1 MIRYSKGPEPKALV
15 EWRATPGVTWESVTS
30 RALHDELLRDQGDL
44 CAYCQRRIRSGPS
57 MHVEH
62 WRARST
68 HDADQ
73 LRWKNLLGV
82 CSGASGGERH
92 CDASRGNAALFLHP
106 VDGEG
111 PSPIDALRYRDD
123 GSVVPEHDAP
133 AQSSIATDLSLL
145 RLDCESL
152 RRSRKAVLD
161 ALRERLKRKGFT
173 PREVRA
179 LYGGHSQSA
188 QRDRPEH
195 AEVVRHV
202 LARWARKRD
211 IALP

>member
-1 MIRYSKGPEPKALV
+1 MIRYAKGPEPKALV
-15 EWRATPGVTWESVTS
+15 EWRATPGATWESVTS
-30 RALHDELLRDQGDL
+30 RVLHEDVLRDQGDL
-44 CAYCQRRIRSGPS
+44 CAYCQRRIRSGAS

-68 HDADQ
+68 HEGEQ
-73 LRWKNLLGV
+73 LRWRNLLGV
-82 CSGASGGERH
+82 CSGVSGTERH
-92 CDASRGNAALFLHP
+92 CDASRGNLVLFLHP

-111 PSPIDALRYRDD
+111 PSPIGSLRYRDD
-123 GSVVPEHDAP
+123 GSVVPEHHA
-133 AQSSIATDLSLL
+133 AAKSSIAADLSRLQ
-145 RLDCESL
+145 LDCESL

-173 PREVRA
+173 AREVRA
-179 LYGGHSQSA
+179 LYSSHSRSG

-202 LARWARKRD
+202 LERWARQRD
-211 IALP
+211 IPLT